1 MAEKA
6 ETDPLLSGKKL
17 ASGLQTLGKMYDKAT
32 DVPLV
37 GPALAAPLGL
47 ALWVGDLAETYG
59 AGLLI
64 LLFSSQHVLKGFVR
78 GFCSN
83 PESFLYKSYGVA
95 GPLMQVYQGV
105 AMLPWS
111 VKPIIGLCSDLFPIN
126 GYHKGPYIIIA
137 AALGMA
143 GICTIGYI
151 PQEALPIYLMVLCL
165 FFKNLLISAADLLT
179 EAKYAEQMSAKPE
192 KGPDLMTFVWGG
204 MEGAA
209 VISLLLVGPMI
220 TVLGP
225 KSPYMIA
232 AIPAAFIFWPL
243 GKGYLGEKQKT
254 QEEIQKTRD
263 DHMQNIEAFILC
275 VLMLAATLTMSI
287 AGMCTRN
294 STIHFCVAL
303 GVFAVILTS
312 FSVLLRPDIA
322 KVNALALIQ
331 GSFRVSI
338 GGAAFYFYTDTPEMY
353 PEGPHFSTTFYTS
366 VMGLV
371 GAGCSVVGFWSYRKY
386 LREWTFQ
393 NLLLIANIAVAVLN
407 LCDVL
412 LYSRLNVKLGI
423 PDTVFVLGSEAST
436 TVISTWMSV
445 PNVVLMSQLCP
456 RGLEAT
462 MYALL
467 AGCHNLGS
475 PIGQYFGAFMLTQ
488 LGIKPSGA
496 PNESHQFENLWK
508 ASLISS
514 TLPCIA
520 IALIP
525 FMIPNVKQNEK
536 VLQED
541 ETSATAGSLWKR
553 FMGQDKKKDASV

>member
-1 MAEKA
+1 MSEKDTLIA
-6 ETDPLLSGKKL
+6 GKKEYSSAYVGALYDQVSSLPLL
-17 ASGLQTLGKMYDKAT
+17 
-32 DVPLV
+32 

-47 ALWVGDLAETYG
+47 ALWVADLADTYG
-59 AGLLI
+59 APLLI

-78 GFCSN
+78 GFTSN

-95 GPLMQVYQGV
+95 GPAMQVYQGV

-111 VKPIIGLCSDLFPIN
+111 VKPILGLCSDLLPIN
-126 GYHKGPYIIIA
+126 GYHKGPYIVIA
-137 AALGMA
+137 AVLGMG
-143 GICTIGYI
+143 GITAIGYV
-151 PQEALPIYLMVLCL
+151 PQESLPVYMLVLAL
-165 FFKNLLISAADLLT
+165 FFKNLMVSCADLLT
-179 EAKYAEQMSAKPE
+179 EAKYAEQMSEKPE

-209 VISLLLVGPMI
+209 VIALLLVGPMI
-220 TVLGP
+220 TTAGP

-243 GKGYLGEKQKT
+243 AKGYLGEQQKT
-254 QEEIQKTRD
+254 QEEIQKTREM
-263 DHMQNIEAFILC
+263 HMQNGEAFILC
-275 VLMLAATLTMSI
+275 LLMLAATLTMSI
-287 AGMCTRN
+287 AGMCTKN
-294 STIHFCVAL
+294 ANIHFAVAL
-303 GVFAVILTS
+303 GVFVVILTS
-312 FSVLLRPDIA
+312 FSVLLRPSIA

-331 GSFRVSI
+331 GSLRVSI

-353 PEGPHFSTTFYTS
+353 PEGPHFSAFFYTT

-371 GAGCSVVGFWSYRKY
+371 GAACSIFGFYTYRTY
-386 LREWTFQ
+386 LRDWTFQ
-393 NLLLIANIAVAVLN
+393 RLLLIANIAVAVLN
-407 LCDVL
+407 LADVL
-412 LYSRLNVKLGI
+412 LYSRWNVRLGI
-423 PDTVFVLGSEAST
+423 PDMVFVLGSEAST

-488 LGIKPSGA
+488 LGIQPTGA
-496 PNESHQFENLWK
+496 VGESHQFENLWK

-514 TLPCIA
+514 VLPCVA
-520 IALIP
+520 ILLIP
-525 FMIPNVKQNEK
+525 WLIPDTKQNEK
-536 VLQED
+536 VLQDD
-541 ETSATAGSLWKR
+541 ETSATAGSLWKKYV
-553 FMGQDKKKDASV
+553 MGEDKKATAV